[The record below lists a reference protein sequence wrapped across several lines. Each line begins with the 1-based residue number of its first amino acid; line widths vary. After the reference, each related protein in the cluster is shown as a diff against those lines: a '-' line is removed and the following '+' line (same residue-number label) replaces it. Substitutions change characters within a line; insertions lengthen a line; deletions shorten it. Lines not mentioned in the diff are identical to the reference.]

1 MILLLEEGGAESVA
15 VYSAK
20 CGRRY
25 ICIGLEAHDFT
36 GLSKLTPEAL
46 RDWFNYWSLGFPPG
60 TYIDYRGQ
68 DETQDT

>member
-15 VYSAK
+15 VSSAK
-20 CGRRY
+20 GGRRY
-25 ICIGLEAHDFT
+25 ICIGLEARDFT
-36 GLSKLTPEAL
+36 GLSKLTPEEL
-46 RDWFNYWSLGFPPG
+46 RAWFDNWMLGFPPG